1 MGHGAGAVPLSI
13 SRPPTGGD
21 RMEFRILT
29 ERDAEAFHHLYRE
42 ALQTYPEAFYRT
54 PEEGVGT
61 VEEVAAF
68 LRERGGP
75 DDFVLGAFGGETLV
89 GMVGFVRNT
98 VVKTRHRGHIWGM
111 YVRPDRQ
118 GRGIAY
124 RLMEAL
130 INRAKTCSG
139 LEQITLTVV
148 SENRPAKALYAKW
161 GFQKYGTY
169 PRSLRGNGRAL
180 DEDYMVLFLKSDGS

>member
-75 DDFVLGAFGGETLV
+75 DDFVLGAFDGETLV

-130 INRAKTCSG
+130 INRAKPVPDWSRSPSPWSPKTGQPKPCMRNGDFKSTAPIPVPFAG
-139 LEQITLTVV
+139 TVEPSTRIT
-148 SENRPAKALYAKW
+148 W
-161 GFQKYGTY
+161 CCF
-169 PRSLRGNGRAL
+169 
-180 DEDYMVLFLKSDGS
+180 